1 MTALPGCFQHQK
13 GCFLMALVFNPPPNW
28 PAPPAGWTPTPTWR
42 PDPAWGPVPDGWQL
56 WVEEPDPE
64 PIDVDDAPLEPLI
77 SEESAEALGASEPAA
92 EAHAEPVAE
101 PAVEATEISA
111 EVPVPAEEAPA
122 EPVAAEPIA
131 TEQSG
136 AESAEAEQTE
146 AEPKPMRYLT
156 PVPLQETAL
165 PQEVLNPA
173 GEAPTAETPAEPVAE
188 PISEVAAPVE
198 EAPAEPVAEP
208 ISEAAAPVE
217 EAPAEPVAEP
227 VVEAAAPVEE
237 APAEPVVSE
246 QIVVEQVI
254 AEVAPA
260 APMIPVA
267 PVSAD
272 VPAEPV
278 AETAEPV
285 EEPAPSEA
293 SQPHSVENSPL
304 IEFHSSPEQPAQAP
318 EASAPAP
325 ADVAAPQAFAA
336 QEFAPQA
343 PAGQE
348 FTGQDFAGQD
358 FSSQQ
363 NPHQGAADSF
373 GGQPGQ
379 FQGDQFA
386 SQHGG
391 QPYNPYQPAGQTGQ
405 TGQADQSD
413 QAGQQGGQQAQPAA
427 AFNPYV
433 PQTDSASQH
442 EQQNSQPADTET
454 KKKGAFSGKL
464 LGIIGAALALLIVL
478 ILVIVML
485 LPRGGSGSSDRSN
498 QADGTSTS
506 ASAQSSDGSSSTT
519 ASEAKLPEGEYK
531 EYKETVTEDKKN
543 IDIEKVKGDASKG
556 IVYYEFKPSDDL
568 SSRAYIT
575 SLTEKGEISTGLS
588 VIDVTVDRTPIR
600 GTAWLDTTNPSSPTR
615 KLELNGKGEW
625 LIRVYDESSAPNY
638 AKGEKFHTNMNYY
651 AFTYDGG
658 ESTMEFEAKGLDSK
672 RGFALLSASRSD
684 VMFGT
689 SVANMKSSMEWKS
702 TGKNLLQVR
711 STSSADWS
719 IGTH

>member
-1 MTALPGCFQHQK
+1 
-13 GCFLMALVFNPPPNW
+13 MALVFNPPPNW

-64 PIDVDDAPLEPLI
+64 PIDVDETPLEPLI
-77 SEESAEALGASEPAA
+77 SEESAEALGASEP
-92 EAHAEPVAE
+92 V
-101 PAVEATEISA
+101 A
-111 EVPVPAEEAPA
+111 EVPVEAPA
-122 EPVAAEPIA
+122 EPVAEPTVEVAEAEISAEIPAPVEAVPAEPVVA
-131 TEQSG
+131 EQAG
-136 AESAEAEQTE
+136 AESHE

-165 PQEVLNPA
+165 PEQVLNP
-173 GEAPTAETPAEPVAE
+173 V
-188 PISEVAAPVE
+188 
-198 EAPAEPVAEP
+198 
-208 ISEAAAPVE
+208 
-217 EAPAEPVAEP
+217 
-227 VVEAAAPVEE
+227 
-237 APAEPVVSE
+237 
-246 QIVVEQVI
+246 

-260 APMIPVA
+260 APTIPVA
-267 PVSAD
+267 PVPAD
-272 VPAEPV
+272 VPAEPAHEAPAESV
-278 AETAEPV
+278 APAESPV
-285 EEPAPSEA
+285 VPAEQAPAEA
-293 SQPHSVENSPL
+293 SLPHSVESSPL

-325 ADVAAPQAFAA
+325 ADVAAPQAFAG

-348 FTGQDFAGQD
+348 FTGREFAGQD
-358 FSSQQ
+358 FSNQQ

-373 GGQPGQ
+373 GGQPDQ
-379 FQGDQFA
+379 FQGEQFA
-386 SQHGG
+386 PQHGG
-391 QPYNPYQPAGQTGQ
+391 QPYNPYQPA
-405 TGQADQSD
+405 A
-413 QAGQQGGQQAQPAA
+413 QAGQQGQQAQPAA

-433 PQTDSASQH
+433 PQMDSAPQH
-442 EQQNSQPADTET
+442 EQQNPQPADSEP

-464 LGIIGAALALLIVL
+464 LGIIGAALALLIVI
-478 ILVIVML
+478 ILVVVML
-485 LPRGGSGSSDRSN
+485 LPRGGSDSSDHSK
-498 QADGTSTS
+498 QAAGTSTS

-519 ASEAKLPEGEYK
+519 AAEAKLPEGEYK

-556 IVYYEFKPSDDL
+556 IVYYEFKPSDDM

-575 SLTEKGEISTGLS
+575 SLTDKGENSTGLS
-588 VIDVTVDRTPIR
+588 VIDMTVDRTPIR

-638 AKGEKFHTNMNYY
+638 TKGEKFHTTMNYY
-651 AFTYDGG
+651 AYTYDGG

-672 RGFALLSASRSD
+672 RGFALMSPSRSD
-684 VMFGT
+684 LLFGT

-702 TGKNLLQVR
+702 TGKNFLQVR

-719 IGTH
+719 ISTH

>member
-64 PIDVDDAPLEPLI
+64 PIDADDAPLEPLI
-77 SEESAEALGASEPAA
+77 SEESAEALGASEP
-92 EAHAEPVAE
+92 V
-101 PAVEATEISA
+101 T
-111 EVPVPAEEAPA
+111 EVPVEAPA
-122 EPVAAEPIA
+122 EPVAEPTVEVTEAEISAEIPAPVEAVPAEPVVA
-131 TEQSG
+131 EQAG
-136 AESAEAEQTE
+136 AESHE

-165 PQEVLNPA
+165 PEQVLNPA
-173 GEAPTAETPAEPVAE
+173 GEAP
-188 PISEVAAPVE
+188 AA
-198 EAPAEPVAEP
+198 EAPAEPVQETP
-208 ISEAAAPVE
+208 
-217 EAPAEPVAEP
+217 AEP

-246 QIVVEQVI
+246 QIVVEQVV

-260 APMIPVA
+260 APTIPVA
-267 PVSAD
+267 PVSED

-278 AETAEPV
+278 AEAVAPAEPV

-293 SQPHSVENSPL
+293 SQPRSVENSPL

-348 FTGQDFAGQD
+348 FTPQAPAGQEFAPQAPAGQEFTGQDFAGQD

-379 FQGDQFA
+379 FQGEQFA

-391 QPYNPYQPAGQTGQ
+391 QPYNPYQPAGQSG
-405 TGQADQSD
+405 

-442 EQQNSQPADTET
+442 EQQNSQPAETET
-454 KKKGAFSGKL
+454 KKKGPFGGKL

-588 VIDVTVDRTPIR
+588 VIDMTVDRTPIR

>member
-1 MTALPGCFQHQK
+1 
-13 GCFLMALVFNPPPNW
+13 MALVFNPPPNW

-92 EAHAEPVAE
+92 EAPAEPVAE

-111 EVPVPAEEAPA
+111 EVPVGEAPA

-136 AESAEAEQTE
+136 AEQTEAEQTE

-165 PQEVLNPA
+165 PREVLNPA

-188 PISEVAAPVE
+188 PISE
-198 EAPAEPVAEP
+198 
-208 ISEAAAPVE
+208 
-217 EAPAEPVAEP
+217 
-227 VVEAAAPVEE
+227 AAAPVEE

-246 QIVVEQVI
+246 QIVVEQVV

-260 APMIPVA
+260 APTIPVA

-272 VPAEPV
+272 IPAEPAHEAPAEPV
-278 AETAEPV
+278 AEAPAEEAAEPV

-293 SQPHSVENSPL
+293 SQPRSVENSPL

-318 EASAPAP
+318 EAGAPAP

-348 FTGQDFAGQD
+348 FTGQDFSGQD
-358 FSSQQ
+358 FAGQQ

-379 FQGDQFA
+379 FQGEQFA
-386 SQHGG
+386 PQHGG
-391 QPYNPYQPAGQTGQ
+391 QPYNPYQPTGQTGRA
-405 TGQADQSD
+405 GQADQSD
-413 QAGQQGGQQAQPAA
+413 QAGQQAGQQAQPTA

-433 PQTDSASQH
+433 TQADSASQH
-442 EQQNSQPADTET
+442 EPQNSQPSETET
-454 KKKGAFSGKL
+454 KKKGPFGGKL

-485 LPRGGSGSSDRSN
+485 LPRGGSDSSDHSN

-588 VIDVTVDRTPIR
+588 VIDMTVDRTPIR

>member
-1 MTALPGCFQHQK
+1 
-13 GCFLMALVFNPPPNW
+13 MALVFNPPPNW

-111 EVPVPAEEAPA
+111 EVPVPVEEAPA

-173 GEAPTAETPAEPVAE
+173 GEAP
-188 PISEVAAPVE
+188 AA
-198 EAPAEPVAEP
+198 EAPAEPVQ
-208 ISEAAAPVE
+208 
-217 EAPAEPVAEP
+217 EAPAEPIS
-227 VVEAAAPVEE
+227 EAAAPVEE

-246 QIVVEQVI
+246 QIVVEQVV

-260 APMIPVA
+260 APTIPVA

-278 AETAEPV
+278 AEAVAPAEPV

-293 SQPHSVENSPL
+293 SLPHSVENSPL
-304 IEFHSSPEQPAQAP
+304 IEFHSSPEQSAQAP
-318 EASAPAP
+318 EASTPAPADVAAPPAP

-348 FTGQDFAGQD
+348 FTGQAFAAQEFAPQAPAGQEFTGQDFAG
-358 FSSQQ
+358 QQ

-379 FQGDQFA
+379 FQGEQFA

-391 QPYNPYQPAGQTGQ
+391 QPYNPYQPAGRS
-405 TGQADQSD
+405 GQADQSG

-433 PQTDSASQH
+433 PQADSASQH
-442 EQQNSQPADTET
+442 EPQNSQPADTET
-454 KKKGAFSGKL
+454 KKKGPFGGKL

-588 VIDVTVDRTPIR
+588 VIDMTVDRTPIR

>member
-111 EVPVPAEEAPA
+111 EVPVPVEEAPA

-173 GEAPTAETPAEPVAE
+173 GEAP
-188 PISEVAAPVE
+188 AA
-198 EAPAEPVAEP
+198 EAPAEPVQ
-208 ISEAAAPVE
+208 
-217 EAPAEPVAEP
+217 EAPAEPIS
-227 VVEAAAPVEE
+227 EAAAPVEE

-246 QIVVEQVI
+246 QIVVEQVV

-260 APMIPVA
+260 APTIPVA

-278 AETAEPV
+278 AEAVAPAEPV

-293 SQPHSVENSPL
+293 SLPHSVENSPL
-304 IEFHSSPEQPAQAP
+304 IEFHSSPEQSAQAP
-318 EASAPAP
+318 EASTPAP
-325 ADVAAPQAFAA
+325 ADVAAPPAPADVVAPQAFAAQEFAPQAPAGQEFTGQAFAA

-348 FTGQDFAGQD
+348 FTGQDFAGQ
-358 FSSQQ
+358 Q

-379 FQGDQFA
+379 FQGEQFA

-391 QPYNPYQPAGQTGQ
+391 QPYNPYQPAGQS
-405 TGQADQSD
+405 GQADQSG

-433 PQTDSASQH
+433 PQADSASQH
-442 EQQNSQPADTET
+442 EPQNSQPADTET
-454 KKKGAFSGKL
+454 KKKGPFGGKL

-588 VIDVTVDRTPIR
+588 VIDMTVDRTPIR

>member
-1 MTALPGCFQHQK
+1 
-13 GCFLMALVFNPPPNW
+13 MALVFNPPPNW

-64 PIDVDDAPLEPLI
+64 PIDVDETPLEPLI
-77 SEESAEALGASEPAA
+77 SEESAEALGASEP
-92 EAHAEPVAE
+92 V
-101 PAVEATEISA
+101 A
-111 EVPVPAEEAPA
+111 EVPVEAPA
-122 EPVAAEPIA
+122 EPVAEPTVEVTEAEISAEIPAPVEAVPAEPVVA
-131 TEQSG
+131 EQAG
-136 AESAEAEQTE
+136 AESHE

-165 PQEVLNPA
+165 PEQVLNP
-173 GEAPTAETPAEPVAE
+173 V
-188 PISEVAAPVE
+188 
-198 EAPAEPVAEP
+198 
-208 ISEAAAPVE
+208 
-217 EAPAEPVAEP
+217 
-227 VVEAAAPVEE
+227 
-237 APAEPVVSE
+237 
-246 QIVVEQVI
+246 

-260 APMIPVA
+260 APTIPVA
-267 PVSAD
+267 PVPAD
-272 VPAEPV
+272 VPAEP
-278 AETAEPV
+278 AHEAPAEPAH
-285 EEPAPSEA
+285 EAPAESVAPAESPVVPAEQAPAEA
-293 SQPHSVENSPL
+293 SLPHSVESSPL
-304 IEFHSSPEQPAQAP
+304 IEFHSSPAQAP

-325 ADVAAPQAFAA
+325 ADVAAPQAFAS
-336 QEFAPQA
+336 QEFTPQA

-348 FTGQDFAGQD
+348 FTGQDFAGQN

-373 GGQPGQ
+373 GGQPDQ
-379 FQGDQFA
+379 FQGEQFA
-386 SQHGG
+386 PQHGG
-391 QPYNPYQPAGQTGQ
+391 QPYNPYQPAT
-405 TGQADQSD
+405 
-413 QAGQQGGQQAQPAA
+413 QAGQQGQQAQPAA

-433 PQTDSASQH
+433 PQMDSAPQH
-442 EQQNSQPADTET
+442 EQQNPQPADSEP

-464 LGIIGAALALLIVL
+464 LGIIGAALALLIVI
-478 ILVIVML
+478 ILVVVML
-485 LPRGGSGSSDRSN
+485 LPRGGSDSSDHSK
-498 QADGTSTS
+498 QAAGTSTS

-519 ASEAKLPEGEYK
+519 AAEAKLPEGEYK

-556 IVYYEFKPSDDL
+556 IVYYEFKPSDDM

-575 SLTEKGEISTGLS
+575 SLTDKGENSTGLS
-588 VIDVTVDRTPIR
+588 VIDMTVDRTPIR

-638 AKGEKFHTNMNYY
+638 TKGEKFHTTMNYY
-651 AFTYDGG
+651 AYTYDGG

-672 RGFALLSASRSD
+672 RGFALMSASRSD
-684 VMFGT
+684 LLFGT

-702 TGKNLLQVR
+702 TGKNFLQVR

-719 IGTH
+719 ISTH

>member
-1 MTALPGCFQHQK
+1 
-13 GCFLMALVFNPPPNW
+13 MALVFNPPPNW

-64 PIDVDDAPLEPLI
+64 PIDADDAPLEPLI

-92 EAHAEPVAE
+92 EAPAEPVAE

-111 EVPVPAEEAPA
+111 EVPVPVEEAPA

-173 GEAPTAETPAEPVAE
+173 GEAPAAET
-188 PISEVAAPVE
+188 
-198 EAPAEPVAEP
+198 PAEPVAEP

-217 EAPAEPVAEP
+217 EAPAEPV
-227 VVEAAAPVEE
+227 
-237 APAEPVVSE
+237 VSE
-246 QIVVEQVI
+246 QIVVEQVV

-272 VPAEPV
+272 APAEPV

-285 EEPAPSEA
+285 EEPAPAEA
-293 SQPHSVENSPL
+293 SLPHSVENSPL

-318 EASAPAP
+318 EASASAP

-379 FQGDQFA
+379 FQGEQFA
-386 SQHGG
+386 PQHGG

-405 TGQADQSD
+405 ASHANQSGQAD
-413 QAGQQGGQQAQPAA
+413 QQGGQQAQPAA

-485 LPRGGSGSSDRSN
+485 LPRGGSSSSDRSN

-506 ASAQSSDGSSSTT
+506 ASAQSSDVSSSTT

>member
-1 MTALPGCFQHQK
+1 
-13 GCFLMALVFNPPPNW
+13 MALVFNPPPNW

-64 PIDVDDAPLEPLI
+64 PIDADDAPLEPLI

-111 EVPVPAEEAPA
+111 EVPVPVGEAPA

-173 GEAPTAETPAEPVAE
+173 GEAPAAETPAQPAAE
-188 PISEVAAPVE
+188 PIS
-198 EAPAEPVAEP
+198 
-208 ISEAAAPVE
+208 
-217 EAPAEPVAEP
+217 
-227 VVEAAAPVEE
+227 EAAAPVEE

-272 VPAEPV
+272 APAEPV

-285 EEPAPSEA
+285 EEPAPAEA
-293 SQPHSVENSPL
+293 SLPHSVENSPL

-379 FQGDQFA
+379 FQGEQFA
-386 SQHGG
+386 PQHGG

-405 TGQADQSD
+405 ASHANQSD
-413 QAGQQGGQQAQPAA
+413 QADQQGGQQAQPAA

-485 LPRGGSGSSDRSN
+485 LPHGGSGSSDRSN

-588 VIDVTVDRTPIR
+588 VIDMTVDRTPIR

>member
-1 MTALPGCFQHQK
+1 
-13 GCFLMALVFNPPPNW
+13 MALVFNPPPNW

-64 PIDVDDAPLEPLI
+64 PIDADDAPLEPLI

-92 EAHAEPVAE
+92 
-101 PAVEATEISA
+101 
-111 EVPVPAEEAPA
+111 EAPA

-173 GEAPTAETPAEPVAE
+173 GEAPTAETPAEPVQE
-188 PISEVAAPVE
+188 TPVE
-198 EAPAEPVAEP
+198 PVQETPAEPVAEP
-208 ISEAAAPVE
+208 ISEAT
-217 EAPAEPVAEP
+217 
-227 VVEAAAPVEE
+227 APVEE

-272 VPAEPV
+272 APAEPV

-285 EEPAPSEA
+285 EEPAPAEA
-293 SQPHSVENSPL
+293 SLPHSVESSPL

-348 FTGQDFAGQD
+348 FTGQDFAGQN

-379 FQGDQFA
+379 FQGEQFA

-405 TGQADQSD
+405 ASHANQSD

-588 VIDVTVDRTPIR
+588 VIDMTVDRTPIR

>member
-1 MTALPGCFQHQK
+1 
-13 GCFLMALVFNPPPNW
+13 MALVFNPPPNW

-64 PIDVDDAPLEPLI
+64 PIDVDETPLEPLI
-77 SEESAEALGASEPAA
+77 SEESAEALGASEP
-92 EAHAEPVAE
+92 V
-101 PAVEATEISA
+101 A
-111 EVPVPAEEAPA
+111 EVPVEAPA
-122 EPVAAEPIA
+122 EPVAEP
-131 TEQSG
+131 TVEV
-136 AESAEAEQTE
+136 AEAEISAEIPAPVEAVPAEPVVAEQAGAEPHE

-165 PQEVLNPA
+165 PEQVLNP
-173 GEAPTAETPAEPVAE
+173 V
-188 PISEVAAPVE
+188 
-198 EAPAEPVAEP
+198 
-208 ISEAAAPVE
+208 
-217 EAPAEPVAEP
+217 
-227 VVEAAAPVEE
+227 
-237 APAEPVVSE
+237 
-246 QIVVEQVI
+246 

-260 APMIPVA
+260 APTIPVA
-267 PVSAD
+267 PVPAD
-272 VPAEPV
+272 VPAEPAHEAPAESV
-278 AETAEPV
+278 APAESPV
-285 EEPAPSEA
+285 VPAEQAPAEA
-293 SQPHSVENSPL
+293 SLPHSVESSPL

-325 ADVAAPQAFAA
+325 ADVAAPQAFAG

-348 FTGQDFAGQD
+348 FTGREFAGQD
-358 FSSQQ
+358 FSNQQ

-373 GGQPGQ
+373 GGQPDQ
-379 FQGDQFA
+379 FQGEQFA
-386 SQHGG
+386 PQHGG
-391 QPYNPYQPAGQTGQ
+391 QPYNPYQPA
-405 TGQADQSD
+405 A
-413 QAGQQGGQQAQPAA
+413 QAGQQGQQAQPAA

-433 PQTDSASQH
+433 PQMDSAPQH
-442 EQQNSQPADTET
+442 EQQNPQPADSEP

-464 LGIIGAALALLIVL
+464 LGIIGAALALLIVI
-478 ILVIVML
+478 ILVVVML
-485 LPRGGSGSSDRSN
+485 LPRGGSDSSDHSK
-498 QADGTSTS
+498 QAAGTSTS

-519 ASEAKLPEGEYK
+519 AAEAKLPEGEYK

-556 IVYYEFKPSDDL
+556 IVYYEFKPSDDM

-575 SLTEKGEISTGLS
+575 SLTDKGENSTGLS
-588 VIDVTVDRTPIR
+588 VIDMTVDRTPIR

-638 AKGEKFHTNMNYY
+638 TKGEKFHTTMNYY
-651 AFTYDGG
+651 AYTYDGG

-672 RGFALLSASRSD
+672 RGFALMSASRSD
-684 VMFGT
+684 LLFGT

-702 TGKNLLQVR
+702 TGKNFLQVR

-719 IGTH
+719 ISTH

>member
-92 EAHAEPVAE
+92 EAPAEPVAE
-101 PAVEATEISA
+101 PAVEVAEISA
-111 EVPVPAEEAPA
+111 EVPVPVEEAPA

-136 AESAEAEQTE
+136 AEQTEAEQTE

-156 PVPLQETAL
+156 PVPIQETAL

-188 PISEVAAPVE
+188 PISEAAAE
-198 EAPAEPVAEP
+198 EAPAEPA
-208 ISEAAAPVE
+208 
-217 EAPAEPVAEP
+217 
-227 VVEAAAPVEE
+227 
-237 APAEPVVSE
+237 VSE
-246 QIVVEQVI
+246 QIVVEQVV

-260 APMIPVA
+260 APTIPVA

-272 VPAEPV
+272 IPAEPAHEAPAEPV
-278 AETAEPV
+278 AEAPAEEAAEPV

-293 SQPHSVENSPL
+293 SQPRSVENSPL

-318 EASAPAP
+318 EAGAPAP

-348 FTGQDFAGQD
+348 FTGQDFSGQD
-358 FSSQQ
+358 FAGQQ

-379 FQGDQFA
+379 FQGEQFA
-386 SQHGG
+386 PQHGG
-391 QPYNPYQPAGQTGQ
+391 QPYNPYQPTGQTGRA
-405 TGQADQSD
+405 GQADQSD
-413 QAGQQGGQQAQPAA
+413 QAGQQAGQQAQPTA

-433 PQTDSASQH
+433 TQADSASQH
-442 EQQNSQPADTET
+442 EPQNSQPSETET
-454 KKKGAFSGKL
+454 KKKGPFGGKL

-485 LPRGGSGSSDRSN
+485 LPRGGSDSSDHSN

-588 VIDVTVDRTPIR
+588 VIDMTVDRTPIR

>member
-111 EVPVPAEEAPA
+111 EVPVPVEEAPA

-136 AESAEAEQTE
+136 AEQTEAEQTE

-165 PQEVLNPA
+165 PREVLNPA

-188 PISEVAAPVE
+188 PISE
-198 EAPAEPVAEP
+198 
-208 ISEAAAPVE
+208 
-217 EAPAEPVAEP
+217 
-227 VVEAAAPVEE
+227 AAAPVEE

-246 QIVVEQVI
+246 QIVVEQVV

-260 APMIPVA
+260 APTIPVA

-272 VPAEPV
+272 VPAEPAHEAPAEPV
-278 AETAEPV
+278 AEAVAPAEPV

-293 SQPHSVENSPL
+293 SQPRSVENSPL

-379 FQGDQFA
+379 FQGEQFA
-386 SQHGG
+386 PQHGG
-391 QPYNPYQPAGQTGQ
+391 QPYNPYQPAGQTGRA
-405 TGQADQSD
+405 GQADQSD
-413 QAGQQGGQQAQPAA
+413 QAGQQAGQQAQPTA

-433 PQTDSASQH
+433 TQADSASQH
-442 EQQNSQPADTET
+442 EPQNSQPSETET
-454 KKKGAFSGKL
+454 KKKGPFGGKL

-588 VIDVTVDRTPIR
+588 VIDMTVDRTPIR

>member
-1 MTALPGCFQHQK
+1 
-13 GCFLMALVFNPPPNW
+13 MALVFNPPPNW

-64 PIDVDDAPLEPLI
+64 PIDADDAPLEPLI

-92 EAHAEPVAE
+92 EA
-101 PAVEATEISA
+101 
-111 EVPVPAEEAPA
+111 PA
-122 EPVAAEPIA
+122 EPVAAEPIATEPIA

-173 GEAPTAETPAEPVAE
+173 GEAPTAETPAEPVQE
-188 PISEVAAPVE
+188 TPVE
-198 EAPAEPVAEP
+198 PVQETPAEPVAEP
-208 ISEAAAPVE
+208 ISEAT
-217 EAPAEPVAEP
+217 
-227 VVEAAAPVEE
+227 APVEE

-272 VPAEPV
+272 APAEPV

-285 EEPAPSEA
+285 EEPAPAEA
-293 SQPHSVENSPL
+293 SLPHSVESSPL

-348 FTGQDFAGQD
+348 FTGQDFAGQN

-379 FQGDQFA
+379 FQGEQFA

-405 TGQADQSD
+405 ASHANQSD

-588 VIDVTVDRTPIR
+588 VIDMTVDRTPIR

>member
-28 PAPPAGWTPTPTWR
+28 PAPP
-42 PDPAWGPVPDGWQL
+42 DPAWGPVPDGWQL

-64 PIDVDDAPLEPLI
+64 PIDADDAPLEPLI

-92 EAHAEPVAE
+92 EAPAEPVAE
-101 PAVEATEISA
+101 PAVEVTEISA
-111 EVPVPAEEAPA
+111 EVPVPVGEAPA

-136 AESAEAEQTE
+136 AEQSGAEQTEAEQSE

-156 PVPLQETAL
+156 PVPIQETAL

-188 PISEVAAPVE
+188 P
-198 EAPAEPVAEP
+198 VAEP
-208 ISEAAAPVE
+208 ISEAAAPAE
-217 EAPAEPVAEP
+217 EAPAEPA
-227 VVEAAAPVEE
+227 
-237 APAEPVVSE
+237 VSE
-246 QIVVEQVI
+246 QIVVEQVV

-260 APMIPVA
+260 APTIPVA

-272 VPAEPV
+272 VPAEPANEAPAEPV
-278 AETAEPV
+278 AEAPAEETAEPI
-285 EEPAPSEA
+285 EEPAPAEV
-293 SQPHSVENSPL
+293 SQPRSVENSPL
-304 IEFHSSPEQPAQAP
+304 IEFHSSPEQPEQAP

-348 FTGQDFAGQD
+348 FTGQDFTGQD

-379 FQGDQFA
+379 FQGEQFQGEQFA
-386 SQHGG
+386 PQHGG
-391 QPYNPYQPAGQTGQ
+391 QPYNPYQPTGQTGRA
-405 TGQADQSD
+405 GQADQSD

-433 PQTDSASQH
+433 PQADSASQH
-442 EQQNSQPADTET
+442 EPQNSQPAET
-454 KKKGAFSGKL
+454 KKKGAFGGKL
-464 LGIIGAALALLIVL
+464 LGIVGAALALLIVL

-485 LPRGGSGSSDRSN
+485 LPRGGSDSSGSSN

-588 VIDVTVDRTPIR
+588 VIDMTVDRTPIR

>member
-111 EVPVPAEEAPA
+111 EVPVPVEEAPA

-173 GEAPTAETPAEPVAE
+173 GEAP
-188 PISEVAAPVE
+188 AA
-198 EAPAEPVAEP
+198 EAPAEPVQ
-208 ISEAAAPVE
+208 
-217 EAPAEPVAEP
+217 EAPAEPIS
-227 VVEAAAPVEE
+227 EAAAPVEE

-246 QIVVEQVI
+246 QIVVEQVV

-260 APMIPVA
+260 APTIPVA

-278 AETAEPV
+278 AEAVAPAEPV

-293 SQPHSVENSPL
+293 SLPHSVENSPL
-304 IEFHSSPEQPAQAP
+304 IEFHSSPEQSAQAP
-318 EASAPAP
+318 EASTPAPADVAAPPAP

-348 FTGQDFAGQD
+348 FTGQAFAAQEFAPQAPAGQEFTGQDFAG
-358 FSSQQ
+358 QQ

-379 FQGDQFA
+379 FQGEQFA

-391 QPYNPYQPAGQTGQ
+391 QPYNPYQPAGQS
-405 TGQADQSD
+405 GQADQSG

-427 AFNPYV
+427 AFNPYI
-433 PQTDSASQH
+433 PQADSASQH
-442 EQQNSQPADTET
+442 EQQNSQPAETET
-454 KKKGAFSGKL
+454 KKKGPFGGKL

-588 VIDVTVDRTPIR
+588 VIDMTVDRTPIR

>member
-92 EAHAEPVAE
+92 EAPAE
-101 PAVEATEISA
+101 PA
-111 EVPVPAEEAPA
+111 
-122 EPVAAEPIA
+122 
-131 TEQSG
+131 
-136 AESAEAEQTE
+136 
-146 AEPKPMRYLT
+146 
-156 PVPLQETAL
+156 
-165 PQEVLNPA
+165 
-173 GEAPTAETPAEPVAE
+173 
-188 PISEVAAPVE
+188 
-198 EAPAEPVAEP
+198 
-208 ISEAAAPVE
+208 
-217 EAPAEPVAEP
+217 
-227 VVEAAAPVEE
+227 VEAAAPVEE

-246 QIVVEQVI
+246 QIVVEQVV

-260 APMIPVA
+260 APTIPVA

-272 VPAEPV
+272 APAEPV

-285 EEPAPSEA
+285 EEPAPAEA
-293 SQPHSVENSPL
+293 SLPHSVENSPL

-348 FTGQDFAGQD
+348 FTGQDFAGQN

-379 FQGDQFA
+379 FQGEQFA
-386 SQHGG
+386 PQHGG

-405 TGQADQSD
+405 ASQANQSGQAD
-413 QAGQQGGQQAQPAA
+413 QQGGQQAQPAA

-485 LPRGGSGSSDRSN
+485 LPRGGSSSSDRSN

>member
-92 EAHAEPVAE
+92 EAHAEP
-101 PAVEATEISA
+101 AVEATEISA
-111 EVPVPAEEAPA
+111 EVP
-122 EPVAAEPIA
+122 
-131 TEQSG
+131 
-136 AESAEAEQTE
+136 
-146 AEPKPMRYLT
+146 
-156 PVPLQETAL
+156 
-165 PQEVLNPA
+165 
-173 GEAPTAETPAEPVAE
+173 
-188 PISEVAAPVE
+188 
-198 EAPAEPVAEP
+198 
-208 ISEAAAPVE
+208 
-217 EAPAEPVAEP
+217 
-227 VVEAAAPVEE
+227 APVEE

-272 VPAEPV
+272 APAEPV

-285 EEPAPSEA
+285 EEPAPAEA
-293 SQPHSVENSPL
+293 SLPHSVENSPL

-379 FQGDQFA
+379 FQGEQFA
-386 SQHGG
+386 PQHGG

-405 TGQADQSD
+405 ASHANQSD

-588 VIDVTVDRTPIR
+588 VIDMTVDRTPIR

>member
-64 PIDVDDAPLEPLI
+64 PIDADDAPLEPLI

-92 EAHAEPVAE
+92 EAPAEPVAE

-111 EVPVPAEEAPA
+111 EVPVPVEEAPA

-136 AESAEAEQTE
+136 AEQSGAESAEAEQTEAEQTEAEQTE

-156 PVPLQETAL
+156 PVPIQETAL

-173 GEAPTAETPAEPVAE
+173 GEAPAAEAPAEPVQE
-188 PISEVAAPVE
+188 T
-198 EAPAEPVAEP
+198 PAEPVAEP

-217 EAPAEPVAEP
+217 EAPAEPV
-227 VVEAAAPVEE
+227 
-237 APAEPVVSE
+237 VSE
-246 QIVVEQVI
+246 QIVVEQVV

-260 APMIPVA
+260 APTIPVA

-278 AETAEPV
+278 AEAVAPAEPV

-293 SQPHSVENSPL
+293 SLPHSVENSPL

-358 FSSQQ
+358 FAGQDFAGQQ

-379 FQGDQFA
+379 FQGEQFA
-386 SQHGG
+386 PQHGG

-405 TGQADQSD
+405 TGQASHANQSG

-433 PQTDSASQH
+433 PQTDSAPQH
-442 EQQNSQPADTET
+442 EPQNSQPSETET
-454 KKKGAFSGKL
+454 KKKGPFGGKL
-464 LGIIGAALALLIVL
+464 LGIIGATLALLIVL

-588 VIDVTVDRTPIR
+588 VIDMTVDRTPIR
-600 GTAWLDTTNPSSPTR
+600 GTAWLDTTNPSNPTR

>member
-92 EAHAEPVAE
+92 EA
-101 PAVEATEISA
+101 
-111 EVPVPAEEAPA
+111 PA

-173 GEAPTAETPAEPVAE
+173 GEAPTAETPAEPVQE
-188 PISEVAAPVE
+188 T
-198 EAPAEPVAEP
+198 PAEPVAEP
-208 ISEAAAPVE
+208 ISEAT
-217 EAPAEPVAEP
+217 
-227 VVEAAAPVEE
+227 APVEE

-272 VPAEPV
+272 APAEPV

-285 EEPAPSEA
+285 EEPAPAEA
-293 SQPHSVENSPL
+293 SLPHSVESSPL

-348 FTGQDFAGQD
+348 FTGQDFAGQN

-379 FQGDQFA
+379 FQGEQFA

-405 TGQADQSD
+405 ASHANQSD

-588 VIDVTVDRTPIR
+588 VIDMTVDRTPIR

>member
-1 MTALPGCFQHQK
+1 
-13 GCFLMALVFNPPPNW
+13 MALVFNPPPNW

-92 EAHAEPVAE
+92 EAPAEPVAE
-101 PAVEATEISA
+101 PAVETTEISA
-111 EVPVPAEEAPA
+111 EVPVGEAPA

-136 AESAEAEQTE
+136 AESSEAEQTEAERTE

-156 PVPLQETAL
+156 PVPIQETAL
-165 PQEVLNPA
+165 PREVLNPA
-173 GEAPTAETPAEPVAE
+173 GEAP
-188 PISEVAAPVE
+188 AA
-198 EAPAEPVAEP
+198 EAPAEPVQ
-208 ISEAAAPVE
+208 
-217 EAPAEPVAEP
+217 EAPAEPIS
-227 VVEAAAPVEE
+227 EAAAPVEE

-272 VPAEPV
+272 APAEPV
-278 AETAEPV
+278 AEAVAPAEPV
-285 EEPAPSEA
+285 EEPAPAEA
-293 SQPHSVENSPL
+293 SLPHSVENSPL

-325 ADVAAPQAFAA
+325 AGVAAPQAFAA

-348 FTGQDFAGQD
+348 FTGQDFAGQ
-358 FSSQQ
+358 Q

-379 FQGDQFA
+379 FQGEQFA
-386 SQHGG
+386 PQHGG
-391 QPYNPYQPAGQTGQ
+391 QPYNPYQPAGQS
-405 TGQADQSD
+405 GQADQSG

-433 PQTDSASQH
+433 HQTDSASQH

-638 AKGEKFHTNMNYY
+638 TKGEKFHTNMNYY

>member
-1 MTALPGCFQHQK
+1 
-13 GCFLMALVFNPPPNW
+13 MALVFNPPPNW

-64 PIDVDDAPLEPLI
+64 PIDADDAPLEPLI

-92 EAHAEPVAE
+92 EAPAEPVAE

-111 EVPVPAEEAPA
+111 EVPVPVEEALA

-165 PQEVLNPA
+165 PREVLNPA

-188 PISEVAAPVE
+188 PIS
-198 EAPAEPVAEP
+198 
-208 ISEAAAPVE
+208 
-217 EAPAEPVAEP
+217 
-227 VVEAAAPVEE
+227 EAAAPVEE

-272 VPAEPV
+272 APAEPV

-285 EEPAPSEA
+285 EEPAPAEA
-293 SQPHSVENSPL
+293 SLPHSVESSPL

-318 EASAPAP
+318 EASAPTP
-325 ADVAAPQAFAA
+325 ADVAAPQAFAD

-348 FTGQDFAGQD
+348 FTGQDFAGQN

-379 FQGDQFA
+379 FQGEQFA
-386 SQHGG
+386 PQHGG
-391 QPYNPYQPAGQTGQ
+391 QPYNPYQPAGQI
-405 TGQADQSD
+405 GQADQSD

-711 STSSADWS
+711 STASADWS

>member
-64 PIDVDDAPLEPLI
+64 PIDADDAPLEPLI

-92 EAHAEPVAE
+92 EAPAEPVAE

-111 EVPVPAEEAPA
+111 EVPVPVEEAPA
-122 EPVAAEPIA
+122 EPVAAEPVA
-131 TEQSG
+131 AEQSG

-156 PVPLQETAL
+156 PVPIQETAL

-188 PISEVAAPVE
+188 PISEAAAE
-198 EAPAEPVAEP
+198 EAPAEPA
-208 ISEAAAPVE
+208 
-217 EAPAEPVAEP
+217 
-227 VVEAAAPVEE
+227 
-237 APAEPVVSE
+237 VSE
-246 QIVVEQVI
+246 QIVVEQVV

-260 APMIPVA
+260 APTIPVA

-272 VPAEPV
+272 IPAEPAHEAPAEPV
-278 AETAEPV
+278 AEAPAEEAAEPV

-293 SQPHSVENSPL
+293 SQPRSVENSPL

-318 EASAPAP
+318 EAGAPAP

-358 FSSQQ
+358 FAGQQ

-379 FQGDQFA
+379 FQGEQFA
-386 SQHGG
+386 PQHGG
-391 QPYNPYQPAGQTGQ
+391 QPYNPYQPTGQTGRA
-405 TGQADQSD
+405 GQADQSD
-413 QAGQQGGQQAQPAA
+413 QAGQQAGQQAQPTA

-433 PQTDSASQH
+433 TQADSASQH
-442 EQQNSQPADTET
+442 EPQNSQPSETET
-454 KKKGAFSGKL
+454 KKKGPFGGKL

-485 LPRGGSGSSDRSN
+485 LPRGGSDSSDHSN

-588 VIDVTVDRTPIR
+588 VIDMTVDRTPIR

>member
-1 MTALPGCFQHQK
+1 
-13 GCFLMALVFNPPPNW
+13 MALVFNPPPNW

-64 PIDVDDAPLEPLI
+64 PIDVDETPLEPLI

-92 EAHAEPVAE
+92 EAPAEPVAE

-111 EVPVPAEEAPA
+111 EVPVPVEEAPA

-131 TEQSG
+131 TEQSS

-146 AEPKPMRYLT
+146 ADPKPMRYLT

-173 GEAPTAETPAEPVAE
+173 GEAPAAETPAEPVAE
-188 PISEVAAPVE
+188 PISEATAPVE

-208 ISEAAAPVE
+208 IS
-217 EAPAEPVAEP
+217 
-227 VVEAAAPVEE
+227 EAAAPVEE

-272 VPAEPV
+272 VPAGPV

-285 EEPAPSEA
+285 EEPAPAEA
-293 SQPHSVENSPL
+293 SLPHSVESSPL

-348 FTGQDFAGQD
+348 FTGQDFGGQDFGGQDFAGQN

-379 FQGDQFA
+379 FQGEQFA
-386 SQHGG
+386 PQHGG

-405 TGQADQSD
+405 ASHANQSGQAD
-413 QAGQQGGQQAQPAA
+413 QQGGQQAQPAA
-427 AFNPYV
+427 TFNPYV

-588 VIDVTVDRTPIR
+588 VIDMTVDRTPIR

>member
-1 MTALPGCFQHQK
+1 MLRGILGGEAGGLDLRQIQDGGQGARSHLAACEVLFRGHGRDVFRIAAAQLEHPLGDLRPAHDRAFTREVVGAKLGAGGQQVNDAARQVGREGQATHLVGPARLIDIPADLAVPGEPARIVEQAAAAAGH
-13 GCFLMALVFNPPPNW
+13 LDALVCNQ
-28 PAPPAGWTPTPTWR
+28 AMSS
-42 PDPAWGPVPDGWQL
+42 PDGAL
-56 WVEEPDPE
+56 
-64 PIDVDDAPLEPLI
+64 
-77 SEESAEALGASEPAA
+77 SEM
-92 EAHAEPVAE
+92 
-101 PAVEATEISA
+101 
-111 EVPVPAEEAPA
+111 
-122 EPVAAEPIA
+122 
-131 TEQSG
+131 
-136 AESAEAEQTE
+136 TE
-146 AEPKPMRYLT
+146 A
-156 PVPLQETAL
+156 
-165 PQEVLNPA
+165 VLDA
-173 GEAPTAETPAEPVAE
+173 HWAVDAR
-188 PISEVAAPVE
+188 
-198 EAPAEPVAEP
+198 
-208 ISEAAAPVE
+208 
-217 EAPAEPVAEP
+217 
-227 VVEAAAPVEE
+227 
-237 APAEPVVSE
+237 
-246 QIVVEQVI
+246 
-254 AEVAPA
+254 
-260 APMIPVA
+260 
-267 PVSAD
+267 
-272 VPAEPV
+272 
-278 AETAEPV
+278 
-285 EEPAPSEA
+285 A
-293 SQPHSVENSPL
+293 SIL
-304 IEFHSSPEQPAQAP
+304 LA
-318 EASAPAP
+318 
-325 ADVAAPQAFAA
+325 QAFAA

-348 FTGQDFAGQD
+348 FTGQDFAGQ
-358 FSSQQ
+358 Q

-379 FQGDQFA
+379 FQGEQFA
-386 SQHGG
+386 PQHGG

-405 TGQADQSD
+405 ASHANQSG

-427 AFNPYV
+427 AFNPYI
-433 PQTDSASQH
+433 PQADSASQH
-442 EQQNSQPADTET
+442 EPQNSQPSETET
-454 KKKGAFSGKL
+454 KKKGPFGGKL

-588 VIDVTVDRTPIR
+588 VIDMTVDRTPIR
-600 GTAWLDTTNPSSPTR
+600 GTAWLDTTNPSNPTR

>member
-92 EAHAEPVAE
+92 EAPAEPVAE

-111 EVPVPAEEAPA
+111 EVPVPVGEAPA

-146 AEPKPMRYLT
+146 AEPKPMRYLI

-173 GEAPTAETPAEPVAE
+173 GEAPTA
-188 PISEVAAPVE
+188 

-217 EAPAEPVAEP
+217 EAPAEPV
-227 VVEAAAPVEE
+227 
-237 APAEPVVSE
+237 VSE
-246 QIVVEQVI
+246 QIVVEQVV

-260 APMIPVA
+260 APTIPVA

-285 EEPAPSEA
+285 EEPAPAEA
-293 SQPHSVENSPL
+293 SLPHSVENSPL

-325 ADVAAPQAFAA
+325 ADVAAPQAFAD

-348 FTGQDFAGQD
+348 FTGQDFAGQN

-379 FQGDQFA
+379 FQGEQFA
-386 SQHGG
+386 PQHGG

-405 TGQADQSD
+405 ASHANQSGQAD
-413 QAGQQGGQQAQPAA
+413 QQGGQQAQPAA

-442 EQQNSQPADTET
+442 EQQSSPPADTET

-498 QADGTSTS
+498 QADGTATS

>member
-1 MTALPGCFQHQK
+1 
-13 GCFLMALVFNPPPNW
+13 MALVFNPPPNW

-92 EAHAEPVAE
+92 EAPAEPVAE

-111 EVPVPAEEAPA
+111 EVPVPVGEAPA

-146 AEPKPMRYLT
+146 AAPKPMRYLT

-173 GEAPTAETPAEPVAE
+173 GEAPAAETPAEPVAE
-188 PISEVAAPVE
+188 PIS
-198 EAPAEPVAEP
+198 
-208 ISEAAAPVE
+208 
-217 EAPAEPVAEP
+217 
-227 VVEAAAPVEE
+227 EAAAPVEE

-272 VPAEPV
+272 APAEPV

-285 EEPAPSEA
+285 EEPAPAEA
-293 SQPHSVENSPL
+293 SLPHSVESSPL
-304 IEFHSSPEQPAQAP
+304 IEFHSSPEQPAQ
-318 EASAPAP
+318 AP

-348 FTGQDFAGQD
+348 FTGQDFAGQN

-379 FQGDQFA
+379 FQGEQFA

-405 TGQADQSD
+405 ASQANQSGQAD
-413 QAGQQGGQQAQPAA
+413 QQGGQQAQPAA

>member
-64 PIDVDDAPLEPLI
+64 PIDADDAPLEPLI

-92 EAHAEPVAE
+92 
-101 PAVEATEISA
+101 
-111 EVPVPAEEAPA
+111 EAPA

-173 GEAPTAETPAEPVAE
+173 GEAPTAETPAEPVQE
-188 PISEVAAPVE
+188 TPVE
-198 EAPAEPVAEP
+198 PVQETPAEPVAEP
-208 ISEAAAPVE
+208 ISEAT
-217 EAPAEPVAEP
+217 
-227 VVEAAAPVEE
+227 APVEE

-272 VPAEPV
+272 APAEPI

-285 EEPAPSEA
+285 EEPAPAEA
-293 SQPHSVENSPL
+293 SLPHSVESSPL

-348 FTGQDFAGQD
+348 FTGQDFAGQN

-379 FQGDQFA
+379 FQGEQFA

-405 TGQADQSD
+405 ASHANQSD
-413 QAGQQGGQQAQPAA
+413 QAGQQAQPAA

-588 VIDVTVDRTPIR
+588 VIDMTVDRTPIR

>member
-1 MTALPGCFQHQK
+1 
-13 GCFLMALVFNPPPNW
+13 MALVFNPPPNW

-64 PIDVDDAPLEPLI
+64 PIDADDAPLEPLI

-92 EAHAEPVAE
+92 EAPAEPVAE

-111 EVPVPAEEAPA
+111 EVPVREAPA

-173 GEAPTAETPAEPVAE
+173 GEAPAAETPAEPVAE
-188 PISEVAAPVE
+188 PIS
-198 EAPAEPVAEP
+198 
-208 ISEAAAPVE
+208 
-217 EAPAEPVAEP
+217 
-227 VVEAAAPVEE
+227 EAAAPVEE

-267 PVSAD
+267 LVSAD
-272 VPAEPV
+272 APAEPV

-285 EEPAPSEA
+285 EEPAPAEA
-293 SQPHSVENSPL
+293 SLPHSVESSPL

-343 PAGQE
+343 PADQE
-348 FTGQDFAGQD
+348 FTGQDFGGQDFAGQN

-379 FQGDQFA
+379 FQGEQFA
-386 SQHGG
+386 PQHGG

-405 TGQADQSD
+405 ASHANQSD
-413 QAGQQGGQQAQPAA
+413 QADQQGGQQAQPAA

-588 VIDVTVDRTPIR
+588 VIDMTVDRTPIR

-638 AKGEKFHTNMNYY
+638 TKGEKFHTNMNYY